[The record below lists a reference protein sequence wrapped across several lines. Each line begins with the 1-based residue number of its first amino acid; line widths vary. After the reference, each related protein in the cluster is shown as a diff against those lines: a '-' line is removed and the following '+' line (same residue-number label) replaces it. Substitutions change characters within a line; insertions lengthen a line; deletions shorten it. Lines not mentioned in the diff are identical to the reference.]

1 MNLFLKLS
9 LTSNKHK
16 WAEVSKKQQLW
27 IIEIDYARTMI
38 CDLQVVQGWENK
50 EPITKNLPNAYQ

>member
-16 WAEVSKKQQLW
+16 WAEVNKKQQLQ
-27 IIEIDYARTMI
+27 INEIDYARTMI
-38 CDLQVVQGWENK
+38 CDLQVVQGWESK
-50 EPITKNLPNAYQ
+50 EPTTKNLPNAYQ